1 MLFNSSIFIFLFLPI
16 SLLVYYSLA
25 PLKKT
30 WGLAWLAL
38 ASLFFYGWWNPKYL
52 YLIIASMVFNLLL
65 GKAILKTS
73 KIKGFLVSIGIVGNL
88 MALGFYKYAG
98 FFSECAGWAFDSHF
112 VIIQVILPLAI
123 SFYTFQQISF
133 LMDVYRGNIRTV
145 NPLAYC
151 LFVTFFPQL
160 IAGPIVHYQEMMPQ
174 FLKEEKK
181 RFPIEDFNQGITL
194 FTVGLIKK
202 IVLADSIAVYANN
215 VFNSSLTSHTT
226 LSFFEA
232 WGGALAYTLQLYFDF
247 SGYADM
253 AVGVGLM
260 FGIRLPINFNS
271 PYKAQNIID
280 FWRRWHIT
288 LGRFLKDYLYVPLGG
303 NRHGKLRKNLSLFL
317 TMLLGGLWHGAGIT
331 FVIWGIMH
339 GLYLLINHTWRDVI
353 AHHLSFLLQSKIYQL
368 FCYGLTLI
376 AVIFAWVMFR
386 AESLTSALAIMH
398 SMLDPFNAV
407 FPLRLEPLLTFLG
420 LEQAKYFS
428 ESGVGVFGDLWGMV
442 WISVGLL
449 FALVLP
455 NSTQY
460 ILNGNLR
467 TLGGW
472 KPNTTYAFLTA
483 LGLFV
488 AAKIIIHAP
497 KSEFLYFNF

>member
-16 SLLVYYSLA
+16 SLLVYYWLA
-25 PLKKT
+25 PLKKS

-52 YLIIASMVFNLLL
+52 YLIIGSMVFNLLI
-65 GKAILKTS
+65 GKAILKTAQ
-73 KIKGFLVSIGIVGNL
+73 IKGFWVSIGIVGNL
-88 MALGFYKYAG
+88 AALCFYKYAG
-98 FFSECAGWAFDSHF
+98 FFSECVGWVFDSHF
-112 VIIQVILPLAI
+112 AISQVILPLAI

-174 FLKEEKK
+174 FLNEDKK
-181 RFPIEDFNQGITL
+181 RFPIDDFNQGITL
-194 FTVGLIKK
+194 FTIGLIKK

-215 VFNSSLTSHTT
+215 VFSASSTAT

-253 AVGVGLM
+253 AVGVALM
-260 FGIRLPINFNS
+260 FGIRLPLNFNS

-288 LGRFLKDYLYVPLGG
+288 LGRFLRDYLYVPFGG
-303 NRHGKLRKNLSLFL
+303 NRHGKFRKNLSLFL

-339 GLYLLINHTWRDVI
+339 GVYLLINHTWRDMT
-353 AHHLSFLLQSKIYQL
+353 AHLTFLPQSKLYQL
-368 FCYGLTLI
+368 FCYGLTLL

-386 AESLTSALAIMH
+386 AESLTSALTIMR
-398 SMLDPFNAV
+398 SMLDPSEII
-407 FPLRLEPLLTFLG
+407 FPQRLQPLLNMFG
-420 LEQAKYFS
+420 LEQAKYFA
-428 ESGVGVFGDLWGMV
+428 ESGVGAFGDLWGMV
-442 WISVGLL
+442 WIVVGFGLA
-449 FALVLP
+449 FGLP
-455 NSTQY
+455 NGTQF
-460 ILNGNLR
+460 ILNGNLK
-467 TLGGW
+467 TFGGW
-472 KPNTTYAFLTA
+472 KPNTLYAFLTA
-483 LGLFV
+483 LGIFV